1 MTRHSRS
8 GASAPILIAALAL
21 AAAAAAGL
29 FSCQTGPAPAEG
41 APAVADEKLIARG
54 RDAWNRKEP
63 EMARES
69 WAAIADA
76 KTRAAYVGYVDAYAA
91 LGTDLD
97 TAATAKVEEQAKFDA
112 AYGRARKALGSFP
125 PELKIRPEVRDRAAE
140 IAAARVRALLD
151 SRRTASAR
159 ELARS
164 ASSDYGDAHGLPDML
179 KEAEL
184 LLATQRQAAGAD
196 EELEKARAEEEFYAK
211 IALYQGATA
220 SYQKVEAA
228 LAQGAEQGGFSDTA
242 AVEAESARLKK
253 KRLDSRVEMERR
265 LRERQY
271 TFKDRIGEEFA
282 RVPEGDKLGSMTREE
297 MLAFESE
304 KKANIEREY
313 QELETF
319 HKRFP
324 AVIDA
329 GMLAEVDAQRKEME
343 IRIARVEAEIRTA
356 KEIASRGK
364 PVSPL
369 LIGLFNSVPG
379 TKGADQK
386 SRPAILRGST
396 SKGPDYWWGM
406 EEISKGAMND
416 LVVTMADDRQVRV
429 YASNTKSGSLVGK
442 NGVKDL
448 VNRGYKMGNSWPVLN
463 AGSQLP
469 STLYFIEVQE
479 GKKPAYEGEVVIYSS
494 FIARQR

>member
-1 MTRHSRS
+1 MIKHCRS
-8 GASAPILIAALAL
+8 GASAPVLIAALAL
-21 AAAAAAGL
+21 AAAGL
-29 FSCQTGPAPAEG
+29 FSCQTGPAAAAADPA
-41 APAVADEKLIARG
+41 AADEKLVARG

-63 EMARES
+63 EAAREH
-69 WAAIADA
+69 WEAIQDA
-76 KTRAAYVGYVDAYAA
+76 KARAAYVGYVDAYAA
-91 LGTDLD
+91 LGKDLD
-97 TAATAKVEEQAKFDA
+97 TAATAKVEEQAKFEA
-112 AYGRARKALGSFP
+112 AYGRARKALGAFP
-125 PELKIRPEVRDRAAE
+125 PELKIRPEVKDRAAE

-159 ELARS
+159 ELAQS
-164 ASSDYGDAHGLPDML
+164 ASSYYGNVHGLPAL
-179 KEAEL
+179 VKEADL
-184 LLATQRQAAGAD
+184 LLAAQRQAARAD

-211 IALYQGATA
+211 IAAYEGAAA
-220 SYQKVEAA
+220 SYLKVETA
-228 LAQGAEQGGFSDTA
+228 LAQGADRDGVSGTA
-242 AVEAESARLKK
+242 AVAAEASRIKK

-271 TFKDRIGEEFA
+271 SFKDRIGEEFA

-304 KKANIEREY
+304 KKANIEKEY
-313 QELETF
+313 QELKTF
-319 HKRFP
+319 HERFP

-329 GMLAEVDAQRKEME
+329 AMLAEVDGQRKEME

-369 LIGLFNSVPG
+369 LIGLFNPVPG

-386 SRPAILRGST
+386 SRPAILRGSAAGR
-396 SKGPDYWWGM
+396 SDYWWGM
-406 EEISKGAMND
+406 EEIAKGAMND
-416 LVVTMADDRQVRV
+416 LVVTMADDRTVRV
-429 YASNTKSGSLVGK
+429 FSSNTKSGSLVGK

-463 AGSQLP
+463 AGAQLP

-479 GKKPAYEGEVVIYSS
+479 GKKASYEGEVVIYSS